1 MVSEILLREAL
12 QALSIPL
19 TEATVR
25 SSRKIAAHEV
35 DKLTNYYRRLVTD
48 EFILHTLNPQLN
60 APDPGTVD
68 LVAQAQAILTYQ
80 DILRLAI
87 SPEAALDIQYNRARH
102 LRARK
107 KVHLSLGAH
116 PTSTEVEGAF
126 LLAQGDIPP
135 ADTPQSPREQLEAEI
150 DLNPTPLMEHLIPQL
165 IRLAKLRHGDTLPD
179 SVTGTY
185 EWAFAC
191 LKKQ

>member
-107 KVHLSLGAH
+107 KVHL
-116 PTSTEVEGAF
+116 F
-126 LLAQGDIPP
+126 
-135 ADTPQSPREQLEAEI
+135 
-150 DLNPTPLMEHLIPQL
+150 
-165 IRLAKLRHGDTLPD
+165 
-179 SVTGTY
+179 
-185 EWAFAC
+185 
-191 LKKQ
+191 